1 MEREK
6 LEEIV
11 NNRLN
16 EFGMLKLE
24 SYKDNIR
31 EYLIKIEEYIQTI
44 SARRTE
50 IYEEYKS
57 LKVNIKAISKN
68 TKIARQTLYNNR
80 EYLEKYIQLRQDE
93 FEKSDL
99 FINLNRDKETIMELK
114 ETIEKLYDRDLKEQL
129 RLDEVEELEREKES
143 LIKEIKILSKNNEL
157 LHKEIESMKKKLK
170 GISNISNINDSRSKN
185 ND

>member
-11 NNRLN
+11 NNKLD
-16 EFGMLKLE
+16 EFEMLKLE
-24 SYKDNIR
+24 SYRDNVR

-44 SARRTE
+44 TERRTE

-80 EYLEKYIQLRQDE
+80 EYLEKYIQLRQYE

-99 FINLNRDKETIMELK
+99 FINLNRDRETIIELN
-114 ETIEKLYDRDLKEQL
+114 EIIEKLYDRDINEQL
-129 RLDEVEELEREKES
+129 MLDKVEDLEREKES
-143 LIKEIKILSKNNEL
+143 LIKEIKILNKSNKL
-157 LHKEIESMKKKLK
+157 MYKEIEIMKKKLS
-170 GISNISNINDSRSKN
+170 GIDNISNINDIRSKN